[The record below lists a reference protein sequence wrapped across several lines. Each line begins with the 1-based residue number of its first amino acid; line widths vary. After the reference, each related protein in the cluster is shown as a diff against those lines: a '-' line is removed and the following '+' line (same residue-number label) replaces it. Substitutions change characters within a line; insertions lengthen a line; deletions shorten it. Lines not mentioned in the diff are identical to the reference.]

1 MGITLM
7 VLAAGMGSRFGSLK
21 QLDGMGPSG
30 ETIIDYSVYDA
41 VRAGFDKVVFVIRK
55 DFEAEFKEKVSDKY
69 KSIVQVEHVYQDL
82 NDIPSGFEKNP
93 ERTKPW
99 GTGHAVWTAKDVINE
114 PYAVI
119 NADDFYGQNSFEMM
133 ANYLKSLEATDI
145 SKQCMV
151 GYQIKNT
158 LSDNGSVSRGVCEV
172 DAESNLAGITERT
185 EIYRTEG
192 GIVFKEDEQEY
203 GLEENT
209 IVSMNMFGFTPATF
223 EYYEKDFKTFLESQ
237 SQTLKGEFYMPIVVN
252 NLIKNNLA
260 TLKVLPTTS
269 QWFGVTYKEDKPVV
283 VQKIQDLVD
292 QGIYPSKLWN

>member
-1 MGITLM
+1 M

-41 VRAGFDKVVFVIRK
+41 VRAGFNKVVFVIRK
-55 DFEAEFKEKVSDKY
+55 DFEDEFKEKVSNKY

-82 NDIPSGFEKNP
+82 NDIPEGFTKNP
-93 ERTKPW
+93 ERSKPW
-99 GTGHAVWTAKDVINE
+99 GTGHAVWVAKDVINE

-133 ANYLKSLEATDI
+133 AEYLKSLDASDI
-145 SKQCMV
+145 SKQCMI

-172 DAESNLAGITERT
+172 NEASDLDGITERT
-185 EIYRTEG
+185 EIYRSEG
-192 GIVFKEDEQEY
+192 GIVYKDNDVEHALHED
-203 GLEENT
+203 T

-223 EYYEKDFKTFLESQ
+223 EYYEKDFKTFLEGH

-283 VQKIQDLVD
+283 VQKIQELVN
-292 QGIYPSKLWN
+292 QGIYPAQLWN